1 MISMRA
7 RPELNSITMENTY
20 TNVYG
25 GYNNQKLAV
34 LPSTEVGFEIT
45 LRPYVD
51 PDTSIQYTLKI
62 DN

>member
-7 RPELNSITMENTY
+7 RPELNAITMETNY

-25 GYNNQKLAV
+25 GYNNQKLAA

-45 LRPYVD
+45 LHPYVD
-51 PDTSIQYTLKI
+51 QHTSIQYTVKI